1 MTAIDRIGAAMAE
14 STFEVIEPRDGMPCV
29 AVAADGLRAL
39 MECLRN
45 DCGFETNTFV
55 TAIDRS
61 AGALAIDPCYELI
74 YQFLSLTHG
83 DRIRVRVRI
92 PLADPKVPTITDLWS
107 GTRFSERECYDMFG
121 IVFEGHPDLRRLL
134 MPSGYDHHPLRKD
147 FPHRGIEPDRLYRE
161 WERGRAATR

>member
-14 STFEVIEPRDGMPCV
+14 GTFEVIEPRDGMPCV
-29 AVAADGLRAL
+29 AVDAQGLRAL

-61 AGALAIDPCYELI
+61 AGALAIEPCYELV

-83 DRIRVRVRI
+83 DRI
-92 PLADPKVPTITDLWS
+92 P
-107 GTRFSERECYDMFG
+107 
-121 IVFEGHPDLRRLL
+121 RR
-134 MPSGYDHHPLRKD
+134 M
-147 FPHRGIEPDRLYRE
+147 IEVIAYNQ
-161 WERGRAATR
+161 ATTPM